1 MNVEIRIIRENE
13 DGSADC
19 ELELDKEAKELLITE
34 GFLCLVRQ
42 YLDEQKPKKRKKNVE
57 P

>member
-1 MNVEIRIIRENE
+1 MNIEIRIIKENE

-19 ELELDKEAKELLITE
+19 ELEMDKEAKELLITE
-34 GFLCLVRQ
+34 GFLYLVRQ

-57 P
+57 L